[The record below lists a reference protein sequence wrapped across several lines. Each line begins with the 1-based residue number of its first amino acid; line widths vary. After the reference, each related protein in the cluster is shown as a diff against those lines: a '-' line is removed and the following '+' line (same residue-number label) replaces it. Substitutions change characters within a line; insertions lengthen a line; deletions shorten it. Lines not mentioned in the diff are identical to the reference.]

1 MKILSLDY
9 GDARTGVAI
18 SDPTLFLA
26 SPLTTITERKS
37 ENLAKKAAQIARENG
52 AGKIILGYPKNTDN
66 TLGDRAKKTEQFK
79 TLLQN
84 ELPDVEIILWDERY
98 STKSAVGIMNE
109 TNVRGKKRKEILD
122 SVAATLI
129 LQSYLDW
136 LR

>member
-26 SPLTTITERKS
+26 SPLTTIAERKG
-37 ENLAKKAAQIARENG
+37 ENLTKKVAQIALEHG
-52 AGKIILGYPKNTDN
+52 VGKIILGYPKNTNN
-66 TLGDRAKKTEQFK
+66 TLGDRAKKTEAFK
-79 TLLQN
+79 DLLQK
-84 ELPDVEIILWDERY
+84 ELPDVTIILWDERY
-98 STKSAVGIMNE
+98 STASAVGIMNE
-109 TNVRGKKRKEILD
+109 TNIRGKKRKQLID

-129 LQSYLDW
+129 LQSYLDS